1 MLHPAT
7 DNGCDMQKLPPASRH
22 RSHRS
27 LVRVRVTE
35 FEETSESWSYVGVMS
50 RFRMYPTSE
59 QTGIMLGH
67 CAHARYVWNL
77 AVEQHAYWLPGKKA
91 APGFAEQCRQ
101 LTVARREN
109 DWLRAGNADVQ
120 QQALKD
126 FARAKNAKFM
136 SGFGEPTWRRKY
148 QHEGFRVIGT
158 DRVPE
163 FEADGSPRR
172 SPKTGRQVL
181 GRWVAV
187 QKLNRSWAQVKIP
200 GCGWVRFRL
209 TRTGL
214 PQAKTFRVTFRNNQW
229 HIAFAVAPE
238 PVEAPDTNSVVG
250 IDRGVTIT
258 AALSDGRKL
267 NCPQLT
273 TRERARIRKHQRRAA
288 RAPKDSEGKRV
299 EYAKVA
305 RLKAR
310 EADRRKDW
318 CEKTS
323 TILARDHRL
332 VRFEKLNIKN
342 ITASAKGTVEQPG
355 SRVKQKAGLNR
366 AILAQGWGLLRRRTA
381 EKAPGRVEDVLA
393 PYTSLRCSA
402 CGWIEKNSRK
412 SQAEFVCV
420 SCGFTCNADEN
431 AAVNVAAGQGG
442 IPRPRH
448 AAGAGGVTTA
458 TSRSS
463 AREPQPNQVGISVFR
478 EGEDVKRPTT
488 RSADPAR

>member
-1 MLHPAT
+1 ML
-7 DNGCDMQKLPPASRH
+7 L
-22 RSHRS
+22 
-27 LVRVRVTE
+27 
-35 FEETSESWSYVGVMS
+35 
-50 RFRMYPTSE
+50 
-59 QTGIMLGH
+59 H

-77 AVEQHAYWLPGKKA
+77 AVEQHSHWCRWRKS

-101 LTVARREN
+101 LTEARREN
-109 DWLRAGNADVQ
+109 EWLGAGNADVQ

-126 FARAKNAKFM
+126 FAKAKNARFT
-136 SGFGEPTWRRKY
+136 SGFGEPTWRKKFR
-148 QHEGFRVIGT
+148 HEGFRVIGT

-163 FEADGSPRR
+163 FNEDGTAKLNA
-172 SPKTGRQVL
+172 KTGKQVV
-181 GRWVAV
+181 GRSVIV
-187 QKLNRSWAQVKIP
+187 QKLNRRWAQVRVP

-209 TRTGL
+209 TRSVL
-214 PQAKTFRVTFRNNQW
+214 PRAKTFRITFRNGQW
-229 HIAFAVAPE
+229 HIAFAVIPE
-238 PVEAPDTNSVVG
+238 PVDAPGTGEVIG

-273 TRERARIRKHQRRAA
+273 VKERAQIRKHQRRAA
-288 RAPKDSEGKRV
+288 RAPKGSEKKAA

-323 TILARDHRL
+323 TMLARTYDL

-342 ITASAKGTVEQPG
+342 MTASVKPKPDPEQPG
-355 SRVKQKAGLNR
+355 QFLKNGRAAKAGLNR
-366 AILAQGWGLLRRRTA
+366 GILAQGWGRLRQRT
-381 EKAPGRVEDVLA
+381 EHKAPGRVEDVPA

-420 SCGFTCNADEN
+420 SCGFTCNADTN
-431 AAVNVAAGQGG
+431 AATNVAAGQGG
-442 IPRPRH
+442 IPRPRRS
-448 AAGAGGVTTA
+448 AGAGGTTPPNQ
-458 TSRSS
+458 RSS
-463 AREPQPNQVGISVFR
+463 VREPQPTWVGIPLF
-478 EGEDVKRPTT
+478 
-488 RSADPAR
+488 